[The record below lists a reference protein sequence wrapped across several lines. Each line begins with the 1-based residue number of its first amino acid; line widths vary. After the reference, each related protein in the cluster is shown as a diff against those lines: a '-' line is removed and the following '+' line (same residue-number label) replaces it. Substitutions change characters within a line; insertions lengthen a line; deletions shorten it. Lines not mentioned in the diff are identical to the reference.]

1 MSNPKSTI
9 EIKKFDHYYIILLD
23 GNFTGGDA
31 DEDDADKLKNAIK
44 ELASDEGINIILDFK
59 GVKFFASNAMGA
71 LVAAYQAVSKNSG
84 KMVMTN
90 VLGYIREAFRITR
103 LDKIFYF
110 CETPEEIIKTLFDGR
125 SADELDEENTIKA
138 IELLKQN
145 IR

>member
-1 MSNPKSTI
+1 MSNPNSTI
-9 EIKKFDHYYIILLD
+9 EIKKFDNYYLILLN

-31 DEDDADKLKNAIK
+31 DEDEADRLKTAIK
-44 ELASDEGINIILDFK
+44 ELASDEGVNIILDFK

-84 KMVMTN
+84 KMIMIN

-103 LDKIFYF
+103 LDKLFYF
-110 CETPEEIIKTLFDGR
+110 CETPEEIVKTLFDGR
-125 SADELDEENTIKA
+125 SAKELDDEKTAIE